1 MEIEGNE
8 TVNIKAKKAATA
20 KEKNRTKPTKPDLK
34 SARNATIKTQIK
46 EKWTKIWNNGK
57 ETATQLRG
65 MSK

>member
-8 TVNIKAKKAATA
+8 IMDIKVKEAATA
-20 KEKNRTKPTKPDLK
+20 KEKNGTKSIKPGLK
-34 SARNATIKTQIK
+34 SARNAIIKTQIK

-57 ETATQLRG
+57 EMATQLRE